1 MVVILI
7 GIVVFFYGDFG
18 VFFGATPAPVQNYY
32 DIREMIYKEN
42 QEYKEFVNYQKQK
55 ATLALSL
62 LTQGDKDD
70 MLRGTKLWEE
80 INDEVWSSRFS
91 NQLKNSLQRSLVNVA
106 VVPDIMRNA
115 MRLGLQYDA
124 ELFRTQTQ

>member
-1 MVVILI
+1 M
-7 GIVVFFYGDFG
+7 
-18 VFFGATPAPVQNYY
+18 
-32 DIREMIYKEN
+32 N
-42 QEYKEFVNYQKQK
+42 QEYKEFANYQKQK